1 VHILIKVVD
10 EMINEHSSASSK
22 SFVSFR
28 YFKIDRRARQW
39 GMYVTTCGACRVA
52 PYQPYPPVEHPPVYN
67 FDWNHGRKLSD
78 YQIVYVSEGAGTL
91 ETDKLTTRIHA
102 GDAMLL
108 SPNLWHRYRPDATTG
123 WHESWVGFSGET
135 IQRIFREGFFSNK
148 NAVVRIREEKLMLRS
163 FDELFQSARENV
175 PALQQVMAGRTSV
188 LLSLV
193 CSSGQPLSTITQ
205 GTSQMV
211 ERVRSM
217 MTAEETRDK
226 PLESFAKDLKI
237 SYSTFRRTFR
247 EHTGMSPHQY
257 RLHLKISAAR
267 ELLRSTSL
275 TVKEIS
281 YRCGFEDEQ
290 YFCRLFKR
298 QTGSTPGQF
307 RVR

>member
-1 VHILIKVVD
+1 MTNKPAPA
-10 EMINEHSSASSK
+10 NSK
-22 SFVSFR
+22 NFVFFR

-39 GMYVTTCGACRVA
+39 GLYVTTCGESRVA

-67 FDWNHGRKLSD
+67 FDWQHGRRLTE
-78 YQIVYVSEGAGTL
+78 YQIVYVSEGSGTF
-91 ETDKLTTRIHA
+91 ETDKLTIRVHA

-108 SPNLWHRYRPDATTG
+108 SPGQWHRYQPDEATG
-123 WHESWVGFSGET
+123 WHEYWVGFSGET
-135 IQRIFREGFFSNK
+135 VQRIFSAGFFSRK
-148 NAVVRIREEKLMLRS
+148 NPVVHIREEKIMLMT
-163 FDELFQSARENV
+163 FGQLFQSARENV

-193 CSSGQPLSTITQ
+193 CSSGQPLSATTQ

-226 PLESFAKDLKI
+226 PLEGLAKDLKI

-247 EHTGMSPHQY
+247 EHTGISPHQY
-257 RLHLKISAAR
+257 RLHLKVSAAR
-267 ELLRSTSL
+267 ELLRSTTL

-290 YFCRLFKR
+290 YFCRIFKR
-298 QTGSTPGQF
+298 QTGNTPGQF
-307 RVR
+307 RGR